1 MKLKDKIFICRKRAG
16 LSQEALADRMGVS
29 RQAVSKWETGE
40 AEPELAK
47 LRILAETFGVSADWL
62 LSEDDAQDADAGRS
76 GTYNAG
82 PSNAQTPPADQTSAA
97 PGASWVDSIPGAI
110 GRLIR
115 RYGWLFGVY
124 LAVAGTVFTA
134 IGALMRGIA
143 SSMQQSFNDSVS
155 GFGLGAFNAFGTTG
169 IMPGYTVTVTD
180 VAQSIQPS
188 NPVVIMGTF
197 VIVLGLVMLAAGVVL
212 AIVLKRRAKD

>member
-1 MKLKDKIFICRKRAG
+1 M
-16 LSQEALADRMGVS
+16 
-29 RQAVSKWETGE
+29 
-40 AEPELAK
+40 
-47 LRILAETFGVSADWL
+47 
-62 LSEDDAQDADAGRS
+62 
-76 GTYNAG
+76 Y
-82 PSNAQTPPADQTSAA
+82 A
-97 PGASWVDSIPGAI
+97 PGASRVDSIPGAI

-115 RYGWLFGVY
+115 RYGRLFGVY
-124 LAVAGTVFTA
+124 LAVAGAVFTA

-155 GFGLGAFNAFGTTG
+155 GFGLGAFNAFDTTG